1 MSEDIEVKIEKLNAG
16 IQEMTEQKNK
26 HLSKI
31 AALEERIE
39 RQQRKLQD
47 LKSGT
52 LLSACEQ
59 QDLSIKDIQV
69 ISKGIEDGSMLEYL
83 GIRKS
88 TAKEKEGEKVEDEK

>member
-1 MSEDIEVKIEKLNAG
+1 MAEDIEVKIEKLNAS
-16 IQEMTEQKNK
+16 IQDMTEQKNK

-31 AALEERIE
+31 AALEEKIE
-39 RQQRKLQD
+39 RQQLKLKD

-52 LLSACEQ
+52 LINACEQ

-69 ISKGIEDGSMLEYL
+69 ISKGIADGSMLEYL

-88 TAKEKEGEKVEDEK
+88 TAKEKEGEKIEDEK